1 MLDIS
6 CKTNLNNDMKRP
18 IYDGTNED
26 ECEYYD
32 NVIMDLP
39 TFEEWTKDMPLV
51 DQIKFHYDV
60 DIGNF
65 IGDYWEIVA
74 SVAQDQNWLN
84 KFNKEFEEN
93 LREREY
99 IR

>member
-1 MLDIS
+1 
-6 CKTNLNNDMKRP
+6 MKKP

-32 NVIMDLP
+32 NVIMELP
-39 TFEEWTKDMPLV
+39 KYEEWTKNMSWT
-51 DQIKFHYDV
+51 DQIKCHYDV
-60 DIGNF
+60 DVINPYTRESNF
-65 IGDYWEIVA
+65 IGDPWEIVA
-74 SVAQDQNWLN
+74 EVANNPNWLN
-84 KFNKEFEEN
+84 EFRKEFEEN

>member
-1 MLDIS
+1 
-6 CKTNLNNDMKRP
+6 MKQP

-32 NVIMDLP
+32 NVIMELP
-39 TFEEWTKDMPLV
+39 TYEEWTKNMSLT

-60 DIGNF
+60 DIDNYL
-65 IGDYWEIVA
+65 GDPWQIVA
-74 SVAQDQNWLN
+74 EIAEDCPNWLN
-84 KFNKEFEEN
+84 EFKKEFREN
-93 LREREY
+93 LKEREY

>member
-1 MLDIS
+1 
-6 CKTNLNNDMKRP
+6 MKQP

-39 TFEEWTKDMPLV
+39 TFEEWTNNMSLT

-60 DIGNF
+60 DLDNF
-65 IGDYWEIVA
+65 TGDPWEIVA
-74 SVAQDQNWLN
+74 EIARTEGSNWLRE
-84 KFNKEFEEN
+84 FHKEFEEN

>member
-1 MLDIS
+1 
-6 CKTNLNNDMKRP
+6 MKRP

-39 TFEEWTKDMPLV
+39 TFEEWTNNMSLT
-51 DQIKFHYDV
+51 DQLKFHYDV
-60 DIGNF
+60 DLDNF
-65 IGDYWEIVA
+65 TGDPWEIVA
-74 SVAQDQNWLN
+74 EIARTDGSNWLRE
-84 KFNKEFEEN
+84 FHKEFEEN